1 MLRVGLTGG
10 LSCGKSTVARLFAE
24 RGASVIQADSIAR
37 ELTRPGNPVYD
48 EVVKQFGREIVQPD
62 GSLDRAKLA
71 DLAFAGGRIAELN
84 GIVHP
89 AVIERQEKW
98 MEAVE
103 RSDPTGVAVVEA
115 ALILEARVGRRFDK
129 LVVVTCEPLQK
140 VERFAKRHS
149 ISLDA
154 AKVEVTRRQAA
165 MMPDEEKVKSADY
178 VIDNSGAPEEA
189 ARQVDTIY
197 AGLKRLAAEPAKG
210 GQP

>member
-1 MLRVGLTGG
+1 MLRVALTGG
-10 LSCGKSTVARLFAE
+10 LSCGKSTVARMFAE

-37 ELTRPGNPVYD
+37 ELTRPGHAVYD

-98 MEAVE
+98 LEAVG
-103 RSDPTGVAVVEA
+103 RNDPQSVAIVEA

-129 LVVVTCEPLQK
+129 LVVVTCQPEQK
-140 VERFAKRHS
+140 VERFAKRHNV
-149 ISLDA
+149 SLDA
-154 AKVEVTRRQAA
+154 ARVEVARRQAA
-165 MMPDEEKVKSADY
+165 MMPDEEKIQAANY
-178 VIDNSGAPEEA
+178 VIDNSGAPEETA
-189 ARQVDTIY
+189 QQVEKIY
-197 AGLKRLAAEPAKG
+197 AELQKLAAEKAK
-210 GQP
+210 

>member
-24 RGASVIQADSIAR
+24 RGASVIQADAIAR
-37 ELTRPGNPVYD
+37 ELTRPGHAVYD
-48 EVVKQFGREIVQPD
+48 AVIQQFGPEIVQPD
-62 GSLDRAKLA
+62 GSIDRAKLA

-103 RSDPTGVAVVEA
+103 RNDPRGVAVVEA

-129 LVVVTCEPLQK
+129 LVVVTCQPLQK
-140 VERFAKRHS
+140 VERFAKRHNL
-149 ISLDA
+149 SLEA
-154 AKVEVTRRQAA
+154 AKVEVARRQAA
-165 MMPDEEKVKSADY
+165 MMPDEEKVRSANY
-178 VIDNSGAPEEA
+178 VIDNSGEPEET
-189 ARQVDTIY
+189 ARQVDKIY
-197 AGLKRLAAEPAKG
+197 AELRKLAAEKAKG
-210 GQP
+210 TT

>member
-24 RGASVIQADSIAR
+24 RGASVIQADAIAR
-37 ELTRPGNPVYD
+37 ELTRPGHAVY
-48 EVVKQFGREIVQPD
+48 EAVIQRFGREIVQPD
-62 GSLDRAKLA
+62 GSINRAKLA

-103 RSDPTGVAVVEA
+103 RNDPRGVAIVEA

-129 LVVVTCEPLQK
+129 LVVVTCQPGQK
-140 VERFAKRHS
+140 VERFAKRHN

-154 AKVEVTRRQAA
+154 AQVEVARRQAA
-165 MMPDEEKVKSADY
+165 MMPDEEKVQSANY
-178 VIDNSGAPEEA
+178 VIDNSGAPEA
-189 ARQVDTIY
+189 TARQVDAIY
-197 AGLKRLAAEPAKG
+197 AELQKLAAEKAK
-210 GQP
+210 

>member
-10 LSCGKSTVARLFAE
+10 LSCGKSTVARMFAE

-37 ELTRPGNPVYD
+37 ELTRPGNSVYD

-98 MEAVE
+98 MEAVA
-103 RSDPTGVAVVEA
+103 RNDPTGVAVVEA
-115 ALILEARVGRRFDK
+115 ALILEARIGRRFDK
-129 LVVVTCEPLQK
+129 LVVVTCQPLQK
-140 VERFAKRHS
+140 VERFAKRHN
-149 ISLDA
+149 ISMEA
-154 AKVEVTRRQAA
+154 AKVEVARRQAA

-178 VIDNSGAPEEA
+178 LIDNSGAQEET
-189 ARQVDTIY
+189 ARQVDRIY
-197 AGLKRLAAEPAKG
+197 AELRTLAAEKPK
-210 GQP
+210 

>member
-37 ELTRPGNPVYD
+37 ELTRPGNAVYD
-48 EVVKQFGREIVQPD
+48 EVVKRFGREIVQPD

-98 MEAVE
+98 LEAVG
-103 RSDPTGVAVVEA
+103 RNDPQSVAIVEA

-129 LVVVTCEPLQK
+129 LVVVTCQPMQK
-140 VERFAKRHS
+140 VERFAKRHNV
-149 ISLDA
+149 SLEA
-154 AKVEVTRRQAA
+154 ARVEVARRQAA
-165 MMPDEEKVKSADY
+165 MMPDEEKTEAANY
-178 VIDNSGAPEEA
+178 VIDNSGAPEETA
-189 ARQVDTIY
+189 QQVEKIY
-197 AGLKRLAAEPAKG
+197 AELQKLAAEKAK
-210 GQP
+210 

>member
-1 MLRVGLTGG
+1 MLRVGITGG

-48 EVVKQFGREIVQPD
+48 QVVQRFGPTIVEPD
-62 GSLDRAKLA
+62 GTIDRAKLA

-98 MEAVE
+98 MEAVAHN
-103 RSDPTGVAVVEA
+103 DPAGVAVVEA

-154 AKVEVTRRQAA
+154 AKVEVARRQAA

-197 AGLKRLAAEPAKG
+197 AELKRLAAQPAKG

>member
-10 LSCGKSTVARLFAE
+10 LSCGKSSVARMFAE
-24 RGASVIQADSIAR
+24 CGASVIQADSIAR
-37 ELTRPGNPVYD
+37 ELTRPGNAVYD

-98 MEAVE
+98 MEAVARNDP
-103 RSDPTGVAVVEA
+103 RSVAVVEA

-129 LVVVTCEPLQK
+129 LVVVTCRPEQK
-140 VERFAKRHS
+140 VERFAQRHNVA
-149 ISLDA
+149 LEA
-154 AKVEVTRRQAA
+154 ARAEVARRQAA
-165 MMPDEEKVKSADY
+165 MMPDEEKIQAAHY
-178 VIDNSGAPEEA
+178 VIDNSGAPEET
-189 ARQVDTIY
+189 ARQVDAIY
-197 AGLKRLAAEPAKG
+197 SELKRLAAEKVK
-210 GQP
+210 

>member
-1 MLRVGLTGG
+1 LLRVGLTGG

-24 RGASVIQADSIAR
+24 RGAAVIQADSIAR
-37 ELTRPGNPVYD
+37 ELTRPGNSVYD

-98 MEAVE
+98 MEAVA
-103 RSDPTGVAVVEA
+103 RNDPQGVAVVEA

-129 LVVVTCEPLQK
+129 LVVVTCQPLQK
-140 VERFAKRHS
+140 VERFAKRHN

-154 AKVEVTRRQAA
+154 AKVEVARRQAA

-178 VIDNSGAPEEA
+178 LIDNSGAPEET
-189 ARQVDTIY
+189 ARQVEKIY
-197 AGLKRLAAEPAKG
+197 AELRTLAADRPK
-210 GQP
+210 

>member
-24 RGASVIQADSIAR
+24 RGAAVIQADSIAR
-37 ELTRPGNPVYD
+37 ELTRPGNSVYD
-48 EVVKQFGREIVQPD
+48 QVVQQFGKEILEPD
-62 GSLDRAKLA
+62 GSIDRAKLA

-98 MEAVE
+98 MEAVA
-103 RSDPTGVAVVEA
+103 RNDSQGVAVVEA

-129 LVVVTCEPLQK
+129 LVVVTCQPMQK
-140 VERFAKRHS
+140 VERFAKRHN

-154 AKVEVTRRQAA
+154 AKAEVARRQAA
-165 MMPDEEKVKSADY
+165 MMPDEEKIQSADY
-178 VIDNSGAPEEA
+178 VIDNSGAPEET
-189 ARQVDTIY
+189 ARQVDKIY
-197 AGLKRLAAEPAKG
+197 AELRKLAAEKEK
-210 GQP
+210 

>member
-37 ELTRPGNPVYD
+37 ELTRPGNSVYD
-48 EVVKQFGREIVQPD
+48 EVVQQFGREILGPD
-62 GSLDRAKLA
+62 GGINRAKLA

-98 MEAVE
+98 MEAVA
-103 RSDPTGVAVVEA
+103 RNDPQGVAVVEA

-140 VERFAKRHS
+140 VERFAKRHN

-154 AKVEVTRRQAA
+154 AKVEVARRQAA
-165 MMPDEEKVKSADY
+165 MMPDEEKIKSANY
-178 VIDNSGAPEEA
+178 VIDNSGAPEET
-189 ARQVDTIY
+189 ARQVDKIY
-197 AGLKRLAAEPAKG
+197 AELRTLAAEKAT
-210 GQP
+210 

>member
-10 LSCGKSTVARLFAE
+10 LSCGKSTVARMFAE
-24 RGASVIQADSIAR
+24 RGAAVIQADSIAR
-37 ELTRPGNPVYD
+37 ELTRPGNSVYD
-48 EVVKQFGREIVQPD
+48 EVVQQFGREIVQPD
-62 GSLDRAKLA
+62 GGIDRAKLA

-98 MEAVE
+98 MEAVA
-103 RSDPTGVAVVEA
+103 RNDPTGVAVVEA

-129 LVVVTCEPLQK
+129 LVVVTCQPMQK

-154 AKVEVTRRQAA
+154 AKVEVARRQAA
-165 MMPDEEKVKSADY
+165 MMPDEEKIKSADY
-178 VIDNSGAPEEA
+178 LIDNSGAPEET
-189 ARQVDTIY
+189 ARQVDKIY
-197 AGLKRLAAEPAKG
+197 AELRTLAAEKPK
-210 GQP
+210 

>member
-1 MLRVGLTGG
+1 LLRVGLTGG
-10 LSCGKSTVARLFAE
+10 LSCGKSTVARMFAE

-37 ELTRPGNPVYD
+37 ELTRPGNPVFD

-62 GSLDRAKLA
+62 GSIDRAKLA

-98 MEAVE
+98 MEAVA
-103 RSDPTGVAVVEA
+103 RNDPQGVAVVEA

-129 LVVVTCEPLQK
+129 LVVVTCQPLQK
-140 VERFAKRHS
+140 VERFAKRHN

-154 AKVEVTRRQAA
+154 AKVEVARRQAA
-165 MMPDEEKVKSADY
+165 MMPDEEKIKSADY
-178 VIDNSGAPEEA
+178 IIDNSGAPEET
-189 ARQVDTIY
+189 ARQVDRIY
-197 AGLKRLAAEPAKG
+197 AELRTLAAENPK
-210 GQP
+210 

>member
-10 LSCGKSTVARLFAE
+10 LSCGKSTVARLFGE
-24 RGASVIQADSIAR
+24 RGASVIQADAIAR

-48 EVVKQFGREIVQPD
+48 QVVQQFGPDIVEPD
-62 GSLDRAKLA
+62 GTIDRAKLA
-71 DLAFAGGRIAELN
+71 DLAFAGGRIVELN

-103 RSDPTGVAVVEA
+103 RNDPAGVAVVEA

-129 LVVVTCEPLQK
+129 LVVVTCQPLQK
-140 VERFAKRHS
+140 VERFAKRHN

-154 AKVEVTRRQAA
+154 AKVEVARRQAA

-178 VIDNSGAPEEA
+178 VIDNSGAPEDA

-197 AGLKRLAAEPAKG
+197 AELKRLAAEPAKG
-210 GQP
+210 EQP

>member
-10 LSCGKSTVARLFAE
+10 LSCGKSTVAKMFAE

-37 ELTRPGNPVYD
+37 ELTRPGNSVYD
-48 EVVKQFGREIVQPD
+48 QVVQQFGPGIVEPD
-62 GSLDRAKLA
+62 GSIDRAKLA

-103 RSDPTGVAVVEA
+103 RNDPQGVAVVEA
-115 ALILEARVGRRFDK
+115 ALILEARLGRRFDK
-129 LVVVTCEPLQK
+129 LVVVTCQPMQK
-140 VERFAKRHS
+140 VERFAKRHN

-154 AKVEVTRRQAA
+154 AKVEVARRQAA
-165 MMPDEEKVKSADY
+165 MMPDEEKIQSADY
-178 VIDNSGAPEEA
+178 VIDNSGAPEET
-189 ARQVDTIY
+189 ARQVDKIC
-197 AGLKRLAAEPAKG
+197 AELRKLAAEKEK
-210 GQP
+210 

>member
-37 ELTRPGNPVYD
+37 ELTRPGHAVFD
-48 EVVKQFGREIVQPD
+48 AVIQQFGREILEPD
-62 GSLDRAKLA
+62 GSIDRAKLA

-103 RSDPTGVAVVEA
+103 RNDPQGVAVVEA

-129 LVVVTCEPLQK
+129 LVVVTCEPMQK
-140 VERFAKRHS
+140 VERFAQRHN
-149 ISLDA
+149 ISLEA
-154 AKVEVTRRQAA
+154 AKAEVARRQAA
-165 MMPDEEKVKSADY
+165 MMPDEEKIKSADY
-178 VIDNSGAPEEA
+178 VIDNSGAPEA
-189 ARQVDTIY
+189 TARQVDTIY
-197 AGLKRLAAEPAKG
+197 AELRKLAAEKAAG
-210 GQP
+210 TTY

>member
-24 RGASVIQADSIAR
+24 RGAAVIQADSIAR
-37 ELTRPGNPVYD
+37 ELTRPGNSVYD
-48 EVVKQFGREIVQPD
+48 EVVKQFGREILEPD
-62 GSLDRAKLA
+62 GGIDRARLA

-98 MEAVE
+98 MEAVA
-103 RSDPTGVAVVEA
+103 RNDPQGVAVVEA

-129 LVVVTCEPLQK
+129 LVVVTCQPLQK

-154 AKVEVTRRQAA
+154 AKVEVARRQAA
-165 MMPDEEKVKSADY
+165 MMPDEEKIKSADY
-178 VIDNSGAPEEA
+178 VIDNSGAPEETV
-189 ARQVDTIY
+189 RQVEKIY
-197 AGLKRLAAEPAKG
+197 AELRKLAAGKPK
-210 GQP
+210 

>member
-10 LSCGKSTVARLFAE
+10 LSCGKSTVARRFAE
-24 RGASVIQADSIAR
+24 RGAAVIQADAIAR
-37 ELTRPGNPVYD
+37 ELTRPGHAVFD
-48 EVVKQFGREIVQPD
+48 AVIQQFGREILEPD

-103 RSDPTGVAVVEA
+103 RNDPRGVAVVEA

-129 LVVVTCEPLQK
+129 LVVVTCQPMQK
-140 VERFAKRHS
+140 VERFAQRHN

-154 AKVEVTRRQAA
+154 AKAEVARRQAA
-165 MMPDEEKVKSADY
+165 MMPDEEKIKSADY
-178 VIDNSGAPEEA
+178 VIDNSGAPEET
-189 ARQVDTIY
+189 ARQVDALY
-197 AGLKRLAAEPAKG
+197 AELKRLAAAEKPK
-210 GQP
+210 

>member
-10 LSCGKSTVARLFAE
+10 LSCGKSTVARMFAE

-37 ELTRPGNPVYD
+37 ELTRPGHAVYD
-48 EVVKQFGREIVQPD
+48 EVVKQFGPGIVQPD

-98 MEAVE
+98 MEAVG
-103 RSDPTGVAVVEA
+103 RNDPQSVAVVEA

-129 LVVVTCEPLQK
+129 LVVVTCRPEQK
-140 VERFAKRHS
+140 VERFAKRHNV
-149 ISLDA
+149 SLDA
-154 AKVEVTRRQAA
+154 ARAEVARRQAA
-165 MMPDEEKVKSADY
+165 MMPDEEKIKSANY
-178 VIDNSGAPEEA
+178 VIDNSGAPEET
-189 ARQVDTIY
+189 ARQVDAIY
-197 AGLKRLAAEPAKG
+197 SELKRLAAEQAE
-210 GQP
+210 

>member
-1 MLRVGLTGG
+1 LLRVGLTGG

-24 RGASVIQADSIAR
+24 RGAAVIQADSIAR
-37 ELTRPGNPVYD
+37 ELTRPGNSVYD
-48 EVVKQFGREIVQPD
+48 EVVQQFGREILEPD
-62 GSLDRAKLA
+62 GSIDRARLA

-98 MEAVE
+98 MEAVA
-103 RSDPTGVAVVEA
+103 RNDPQGVAVVEA

-129 LVVVTCEPLQK
+129 LVVVTCQPLQK

-154 AKVEVTRRQAA
+154 AKVEVARRQAA
-165 MMPDEEKVKSADY
+165 MMPDEEKIKSADY
-178 VIDNSGAPEEA
+178 VIDNSGAPEETV
-189 ARQVDTIY
+189 RQVEKIY
-197 AGLKRLAAEPAKG
+197 AELRKLAAGKPK
-210 GQP
+210 

>member
-1 MLRVGLTGG
+1 MRVGLTGG
-10 LSCGKSTVARLFAE
+10 LSCGKSTVARMFAE

-37 ELTRPGNPVYD
+37 ELTRPGNSVYD
-48 EVVKQFGREIVQPD
+48 QVVKQFGKEILEPD
-62 GSLDRAKLA
+62 GSVDRAKLA

-98 MEAVE
+98 MEAVG
-103 RSDPTGVAVVEA
+103 RNDPQSVAVVEA

-129 LVVVTCEPLQK
+129 LVVVTCQPLQK

-154 AKVEVTRRQAA
+154 AKVEVARRQAA
-165 MMPDEEKVKSADY
+165 MMPDEEKIKSADY

-189 ARQVDTIY
+189 ARQVEKIY
-197 AGLKRLAAEPAKG
+197 AELRTLATEKPK
-210 GQP
+210 

>member
-24 RGASVIQADSIAR
+24 RGAAVIQADSIAR
-37 ELTRPGNPVYD
+37 ELTRPGNSVYD
-48 EVVKQFGREIVQPD
+48 EVVQQFGREILEPD
-62 GSLDRAKLA
+62 GSIDRARLA

-98 MEAVE
+98 MEAVA
-103 RSDPTGVAVVEA
+103 RNDPQGVAVVEA
-115 ALILEARVGRRFDK
+115 ALILEAQVGRRFDK
-129 LVVVTCEPLQK
+129 LVVVTCQPLQK

-154 AKVEVTRRQAA
+154 AKVEVARRQAA
-165 MMPDEEKVKSADY
+165 MMPDEEKIKSADY
-178 VIDNSGAPEEA
+178 VIDNSGAPEETV
-189 ARQVDTIY
+189 RQVEKIY
-197 AGLKRLAAEPAKG
+197 AELRKLAAGKPK
-210 GQP
+210 

>member
-10 LSCGKSTVARLFAE
+10 LSCGKSTVARMFAE

-37 ELTRPGNPVYD
+37 ELTRPGNSVYD

-98 MEAVE
+98 MEAVA
-103 RSDPTGVAVVEA
+103 RNDPQGVAVVEA

-129 LVVVTCEPLQK
+129 LVVVTCQPLQK
-140 VERFAKRHS
+140 VERFAKRHN
-149 ISLDA
+149 ISLEA
-154 AKVEVTRRQAA
+154 AKVEVARRQAA
-165 MMPDEEKVKSADY
+165 MMPDEEKIKSADY
-178 VIDNSGAPEEA
+178 LIDNSGAPEET
-189 ARQVDTIY
+189 ARQVDKIY
-197 AGLKRLAAEPAKG
+197 AELRTLAAEKPK
-210 GQP
+210 

>member
-37 ELTRPGNPVYD
+37 ELTRPGNAVYD
-48 EVVKQFGREIVQPD
+48 EVVQRFGREIVKPD
-62 GSLDRAKLA
+62 GSIDRAKLA

-98 MEAVE
+98 MEAVA
-103 RSDPTGVAVVEA
+103 RNDPQGVAVVEA

-129 LVVVTCEPLQK
+129 LVVVTCEPMQK
-140 VERFAKRHS
+140 VERFAKRHN
-149 ISLDA
+149 ISLEA
-154 AKVEVTRRQAA
+154 AKVEVARRQAA
-165 MMPDEEKVKSADY
+165 MMPDEEKVKAADY
-178 VIDNSGAPEEA
+178 VIDNSGAPEDA
-189 ARQVDTIY
+189 ARQVDTLY
-197 AGLKRLAAEPAKG
+197 AEFKRLAAATK
-210 GQP
+210 

>member
-37 ELTRPGNPVYD
+37 ELTRPGNSVYD
-48 EVVKQFGREIVQPD
+48 EVVKQFGRDILEPD
-62 GSLDRAKLA
+62 GGINRAKLA

-98 MEAVE
+98 MEAVA
-103 RSDPTGVAVVEA
+103 RNDPQGVAVVEA

-129 LVVVTCEPLQK
+129 LVVVTCRPEQK
-140 VERFAKRHS
+140 EERFAKRHNV
-149 ISLDA
+149 SLDA
-154 AKVEVTRRQAA
+154 AKVEVARRQAA
-165 MMPDEEKVKSADY
+165 MMPDEEKIKSADY
-178 VIDNSGAPEEA
+178 VIDNSAAPEETV
-189 ARQVDTIY
+189 RQVDKIY
-197 AGLKRLAAEPAKG
+197 AELRKLAAEKG
-210 GQP
+210 K